1 MIKFCTDQKQMIA
14 LIKEYSNS
22 HVNFYLFRNLNLD
35 IKYKGMVV
43 KYIFYIIPRNE
54 KKIII
59 KELR

>member
-1 MIKFCTDQKQMIA
+1 MIA

-35 IKYKGMVV
+35 IKYKGMIV
-43 KYIFYIIPRNE
+43 KYIFYIVPRNE
-54 KKIII
+54 KKIIV